1 MNKTTLCTIVR
12 AKRATFIQTKVVK
25 MLLDHLDRNIDLN
38 ASSNNGRI
46 TFMFACMK
54 GHHNDVKL

>member
-1 MNKTTLCTIVR
+1 
-12 AKRATFIQTKVVK
+12 